1 MRKWIANLQ
10 DNFIKG
16 NFPWKLAVGIM
27 VSYAVWKKKFEKCSR
42 HYLKSTT

>member
-27 VSYAVWKKKFEKCSR
+27 VSYAVWKS
-42 HYLKSTT
+42 LKNVLDTI